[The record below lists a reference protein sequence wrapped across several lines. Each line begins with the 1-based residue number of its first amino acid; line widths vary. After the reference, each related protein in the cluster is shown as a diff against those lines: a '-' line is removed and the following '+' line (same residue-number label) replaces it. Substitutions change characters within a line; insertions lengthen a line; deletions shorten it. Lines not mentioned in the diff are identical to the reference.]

1 MGVYYKI
8 HIKFKNKMG
17 MTRIRLYIGIVV
29 VSLVVIIMPILYIP
43 SGSKRP
49 DNKSFLRLTLRS
61 EPPTLDWSIATDGVS
76 FEVITNIME
85 GLTEYD
91 QNLRPRPAI
100 AERWEV
106 SGDGKR
112 YTFYLR
118 SDVRWTDGKPVT
130 AGDFVYSWRR
140 LLDPKTGAEYA
151 YFLYDLVNAYEYNS
165 GAIKDPEL
173 VGIRARSDYIL
184 DVNLKKPIVYF
195 PSITTFMVTFPLRQ
209 DILKRYGDRWTE
221 PGNIQTNGPFKLSEW
236 RHEYRLTLVT
246 NNNYYLGRPK
256 VDQVSMFVINELSTA
271 LTLYETGDIDMVNL
285 QPEAIPFYSKN
296 KEYIN
301 LPLLRGYYYGFNVKK
316 RPFDDVKV
324 RRAFSMAVDRN
335 ELPNILKGGEIPSS
349 SWIPKGMFG
358 YNPDIG
364 FKFDPEGARR
374 LLAEAGYPDGK
385 GLPTT
390 ILVYDTNPVNNLIAE
405 NIQAQWKRNLNI
417 DVELDNQEW
426 KVFLRRLK
434 TDTPAIFRLGWGA
447 DYPDPDNFMNL
458 FTTNSGNNNTGW
470 GNRRYDGLVAS
481 ASTERDEA
489 KRLALYNEAQRILV
503 EEDTPIMPLFITS
516 QNLLIKPYV
525 KDLDINAMEL
535 LYLKGARIE

>member
-1 MGVYYKI
+1 
-8 HIKFKNKMG
+8 MG
-17 MTRIRLYIGIVV
+17 MTRIRLYIGIAV

-106 SGDGKR
+106 SEDGKR

-165 GAIKDPEL
+165 GLIKDPNL
-173 VGIRARSDYIL
+173 IGVRAKSDHIL
-184 DVNLKKPIVYF
+184 EVDLKKPIVYF

-209 DILKRYGDRWTE
+209 DIVERHGDRWTE
-221 PGNIQTNGPFKLSEW
+221 PGNIQTNGPFRLSEW
-236 RHEYRLTLVT
+236 RHEYRLTLIA
-246 NNNYYLGRPK
+246 NNNYYQGRPK
-256 VDQVSMFVINELSTA
+256 ADEVRMFVINELTTA

-285 QPEAIPFYSKN
+285 QPEAIPFYSKS
-296 KEYIN
+296 KEHIN
-301 LPLLRGYYYGFNVKK
+301 LPLLRGYYYGFNIKM
-316 RPFDDVKV
+316 RPFDDVRV
-324 RRAFSMAVDRN
+324 RRAFSMAVNRN
-335 ELPNILKGGEIPSS
+335 ELPNILKGGEIPTS

-385 GLPTT
+385 GFPTT

-417 DVELDNQEW
+417 EVELDNQEW
-426 KVFLRRLK
+426 KVFLKRLK

-535 LYLKGARIE
+535 LYLKRARIE